1 MKKIVVFI
9 LLNCVIACGVNSKKI
24 VGKYYTAKPDIISI
38 VELRDNGKFIYTFER
53 DSFCSGKIEGNYKI
67 ENKKIKFVNDYEYS
81 EAYQQKI
88 IDSLNLNSNDTVSY
102 DIAFLEFE
110 MGLVDWKL
118 KSNYIQ
124 PEKII
129 EMSCFTIEGKHNKNT
144 R

>member
-1 MKKIVVFI
+1 M
-9 LLNCVIACGVNSKKI
+9 
-24 VGKYYTAKPDIISI
+24 
-38 VELRDNGKFIYTFER
+38 
-53 DSFCSGKIEGNYKI
+53 
-67 ENKKIKFVNDYEYS
+67 NDYEYS

-129 EMSCFTIEGKHNKNT
+129 EMSCFTIEGKHKKNT

>member
-81 EAYQQKI
+81 EAYQQSLVFGFPLSRKLDLSRKVWFPETYFQHKVIRQSSVQISLITQKI
-88 IDSLNLNSNDTVSY
+88 SVSFFKISN
-102 DIAFLEFE
+102 
-110 MGLVDWKL
+110 K
-118 KSNYIQ
+118 
-124 PEKII
+124 
-129 EMSCFTIEGKHNKNT
+129 
-144 R
+144 